1 MLLRMRSLPPKTTV
15 RPDNG
20 TLKAV
25 DGSDENAMRWF
36 DMIQISRAYQHP
48 PYPPSVNHT
57 DKSAAYYLEERANA
71 VFDPSD
77 SRSLDL
83 RHSAALLLPGN
94 S

>member
-15 RPDNG
+15 RPENG

-36 DMIQISRAYQHP
+36 DMIQVSRTYQHLP
-48 PYPPSVNHT
+48 RLSTSTNN
-57 DKSAAYYLEERANA
+57 SIAYYLEERTNA
-71 VFDPSD
+71 MFDPSD

-83 RHSAALLLPGN
+83 RHSAALLLPAN

>member
-36 DMIQISRAYQHP
+36 DMIQVSR
-48 PYPPSVNHT
+48 T
-57 DKSAAYYLEERANA
+57 
-71 VFDPSD
+71 
-77 SRSLDL
+77 
-83 RHSAALLLPGN
+83 LLLP
-94 S
+94 SDMDMR